1 MIQLEQ
7 VHQDIDA
14 LPEEA
19 QNLLVD
25 FIQFLKHRY
34 SQTKAD
40 LSLLQA
46 GKTYQVVTPL
56 NSHKAAQTL
65 ATLLEETKQKQSHD

>member
-19 QNLLVD
+19 QNLLVE
-25 FIQFLKHRY
+25 FVHFLKYRY
-34 SQTKAD
+34 LQPKTD

-46 GKTYQVVTPL
+46 GKTDQVVTPL

-65 ATLLEETKQKQSHD
+65 GGCDG

>member
-19 QNLLVD
+19 QNLLVV
-25 FIQFLKHRY
+25 FIEFLKHRD
-34 SQTKAD
+34 SQPKAD

-46 GKTYQVVTPL
+46 GETYPVETPL
-56 NSHKAAQTL
+56 NSPKASQTL
-65 ATLLEETKQKQSHD
+65 ATLLDNE

>member
-1 MIQLEQ
+1 MILNEQ
-7 VHQDIDA
+7 IQQDVNA

-19 QNLLVD
+19 KVLLVD
-25 FIQFLKHRY
+25 FIEFLKHRY
-34 SQTKAD
+34 AQPKAD

-46 GKTYQVVTPL
+46 GKTYEVWTPL

-65 ATLLEETKQKQSHD
+65 GTLLEETKQKQNHD

>member
-19 QNLLVD
+19 QNLLVV
-25 FIQFLKHRY
+25 FIQFLKYRY
-34 SQTKAD
+34 SQPKAD

-46 GKTYQVVTPL
+46 GKTDQVETPL

-65 ATLLEETKQKQSHD
+65 ATLLDNE

>member
-1 MIQLEQ
+1 MIRLEQ

-25 FIQFLKHRY
+25 FVQFLKHRY
-34 SQTKAD
+34 SQPKAD

-56 NSHKAAQTL
+56 NGCN
-65 ATLLEETKQKQSHD
+65 

>member
-19 QNLLVD
+19 QNLLVV
-25 FIQFLKHRY
+25 FIEFLKYRY
-34 SQTKAD
+34 SQP
-40 LSLLQA
+40 
-46 GKTYQVVTPL
+46 KTDQVVTPL
-56 NSHKAAQTL
+56 NSHKAAHSL
-65 ATLLEETKQKQSHD
+65 GGGDG

>member
-19 QNLLVD
+19 QNLLVV
-25 FIQFLKHRY
+25 FIEFLKYRY
-34 SQTKAD
+34 SQP
-40 LSLLQA
+40 
-46 GKTYQVVTPL
+46 KTDQVVTPL

-65 ATLLEETKQKQSHD
+65 GGGDG